1 MNSLFLLKFFNKLNY
16 AIFLLFLIAISSSL
30 GSIIEQ
36 DENVHF
42 YKEIYP
48 KTNWIFNYEIL
59 FFFKF
64 NEIYTSWWFLV
75 LLFLLGI
82 SLMSCTITTQFSI
95 VYSSKF
101 FLFKEKKKQF
111 KKLPFFVKLK
121 NFYYL
126 KEKIIVKIQKKNYLL
141 YQNQKSFY
149 AYKGLIGRIS
159 PILVHIS
166 LLIILASSFSGAF
179 LISKA
184 EQILP
189 KGEIS
194 HIQNYRKIGQL
205 TKSSPILLRCNDFW
219 IQYNKKKIFQF
230 YSNLSLLNNY
240 GNELLTKTVSVNKP
254 LKLHFLD
261 IYQSDWNLPGII
273 LSSEKDKNYQYPL
286 FFTNTEPKIWITWIH
301 FQKKNY
307 TLLLNRSF
315 SSFFL
320 YDNYG
325 NFLKKI
331 TINKKIFNNLSLI
344 EFIFSTGLL
353 IKYNPTIPI
362 IYLGFLILLVTT
374 TLSYFPYNQI
384 WITTKIK
391 NIWIGGMSNRG
402 KIGFEIE
409 LENLLRKFF
418 IDKKEYE
425 LFSKKKEKL

>member
-1 MNSLFLLKFFNKLNY
+1 MNSLFLLKLFNKLNF

-36 DENVHF
+36 DENFNF
-42 YKEIYP
+42 YKEVYP
-48 KTNWIFNYEIL
+48 KKNGIFNYEIL
-59 FFFKF
+59 FFFNF
-64 NEIYTSWWFLV
+64 NEIYKSWWFL
-75 LLFLLGI
+75 LLVFFLAI
-82 SLMSCTITTQFSI
+82 SLLSCTITTQFPI
-95 VYSSKF
+95 VSSSKF
-101 FLFKEKKKQF
+101 FLFKEKKQQF
-111 KKLPFFVKLK
+111 KKFPFFVKVK
-121 NFYYL
+121 NFYFL
-126 KEKIIVKIQKKNYLL
+126 KEKIIVKLQERNYLL
-141 YQNQKSFY
+141 YQKQKSFY
-149 AYKGLIGRIS
+149 AYKGLVGRIS

-166 LLIILASSFSGAF
+166 LLLILASSFSGAF

-230 YSNLSLLNNY
+230 YSNLSLLTNY
-240 GNELLTKTVSVNKP
+240 GNDLLTKTLSVNKP

-261 IYQSDWNLPGII
+261 IYQSDWNLPGIR
-273 LSSEKDKNYQYPL
+273 LSSGKEKNYQYPV

-315 SSFFL
+315 SSVFL

-331 TINKKIFNNLSLI
+331 TINKEIFNQFSLL
-344 EFIFSTGLL
+344 EFIYSTGLL
-353 IKYNPTIPI
+353 LKSNPTIPL
-362 IYLGFLILLVTT
+362 IYLGFFILLVTT
-374 TLSYFPYNQI
+374 ILSYFPYNQL
-384 WITTKIK
+384 WITTKLQT
-391 NIWIGGMSNRG
+391 IWIGGVSNRG

-418 IDKKEYE
+418 LE
-425 LFSKKKEKL
+425 KKEKLL